1 MSMLRLNFRSL
12 LDTFPVAIVAD
23 TNFLQISIPV
33 FRIRESEI
41 TNWLLPNITSST
53 TSSSRALLCCSR
65 ALLLS
70 GSFRKSLFVRDIN
83 ISIRKSA
90 NDILFKFVHIFI
102 TKLSMTFMSA
112 SVTSL
117 GLFPKR
123 INTSS
128 KSKRLSIQRSH
139 PLHFSLE

>member
-23 TNFLQISIPV
+23 THFLQISIPV

-41 TNWLLPNITSST
+41 TNWLLPDITSST
-53 TSSSRALLCCSR
+53 TSSSR

-90 NDILFKFVHIFI
+90 NDILFKVVHIFI

-112 SVTSL
+112 SLTSL

-123 INTSS
+123 TNTSS